1 MMIFWHIIAS
11 FFLGLGLLDF
21 IFEIKKALF
30 RENTDGLW
38 LLVSLDSENE
48 ARAERLLRKAS
59 DLSENVPVMVCL
71 RDVSEET
78 EEICRR
84 ICEEEGFERIDKD
97 EL

>member
-11 FFLGLGLLDF
+11 FFLVLGLLDF

-48 ARAERLLRKAS
+48 ARSGASFTKGFGSLGKCSRNGLSQGRLGGDGGNLPQ
-59 DLSENVPVMVCL
+59 NM
-71 RDVSEET
+71 
-78 EEICRR
+78 RR
-84 ICEEEGFERIDKD
+84 RRF
-97 EL
+97 